1 MIAPGKSI
9 NDRAVYKKSGADTM
23 YIHIY
28 IYIYIMR
35 IHIYIYIYI

>member
-28 IYIYIMR
+28 ICIYIYIMR
-35 IHIYIYIYI
+35 IHIYIYI